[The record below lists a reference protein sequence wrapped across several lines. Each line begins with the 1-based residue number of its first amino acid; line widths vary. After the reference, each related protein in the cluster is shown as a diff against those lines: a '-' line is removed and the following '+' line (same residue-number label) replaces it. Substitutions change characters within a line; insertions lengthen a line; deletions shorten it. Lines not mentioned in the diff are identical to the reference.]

1 MKFLLPYFIIII
13 ILLQLVLRKNSKK
26 SEEANEAFWKREAEA
41 NNVRRKDISN
51 LDYIIIPDSL
61 PFVTCDN
68 YEINRLQNKLISMK
82 DKKILNLTGYSNT
95 DLKIEYGVANLTQL
109 SEYDNN
115 FAVFANTIAALGKAL
130 MEAGY
135 ETEAVSFL
143 EFGIQSGTDVTSNY
157 IMLAEY
163 YSASNETD
171 KIDKLIITA
180 SSLKS
185 LSKDVILRKLEKLR

>member
-13 ILLQLVLRKNSKK
+13 ILLQLILRKNSKK

-68 YEINRLQNKLISMK
+68 DEINRLQNKLISMK

-115 FAVFANTIAALGKAL
+115 FAMLAHTIAALGKSL
-130 MEAGY
+130 MKAGY
-135 ETEAVSFL
+135 EAEAVSFL
-143 EFGIQSGTDVTSNY
+143 EFGIQCGTDVTANY

-163 YSASNETD
+163 YCANNETD

-185 LSKDVILRKLEKLR
+185 LSKDIILRKLEKLR

>member
-115 FAVFANTIAALGKAL
+115 FAVFANTIATLGKAL